1 MTLVIASGPYFIAAP
16 PNLPLEF
23 QLGYSADY
31 PSLMADT
38 SKRTDR
44 AEIARRVERAE
55 KLLQK
60 GKTAEALEEYLEILA
75 ADRENEAVC
84 QMAAELCLSLQ
95 RTSEAVKLL
104 GELFERQIEAGDATR
119 ASLTYK
125 KLARYANPTWNQ
137 KVRFGQILENSNRKL
152 AVETYE
158 NALQEL
164 VQQGNKP
171 DSLAVLKRIAALE
184 PAPRNW
190 LRLGEGSS
198 EVGDGKGAAAAFLK
212 LAELTEASGTNAARW
227 CERAYSEDPAD
238 PGIALAY
245 GKSLLTQGQVGAAIF
260 VLEPMVKSGAPSQE
274 LRETF
279 AQALLS
285 ANRLTEAAPLVW
297 QLFEQNPSRLQEIAK
312 LIGQL
317 VDAQQDAEAVAL
329 ARKLEQ
335 FQRGRG
341 ERRAFMAMM
350 QELVASHRASPDVLE
365 FLSELFN
372 ASNREGDYS
381 QTLLKLFDLHCSM
394 GNYAKAAECLDRAA
408 DVDAYEPGHQKRMEI
423 LRGKIDEN
431 RYKVIASRFTSLGAA
446 KPESVKS
453 EEPTLGAAALQDL
466 MLQAEIL
473 VQYGMRSKAIERL
486 QRIQELFPHEEE
498 RNQNLQQLYLSAGMN
513 PRYAQSA
520 PGPSAP
526 SARPPVSPASAPAPA
541 LPSPPG
547 EAADVNGFT
556 RVAEITRKLYRPSN
570 ADAVMSTTVNEI
582 GAQWKVSRCI
592 VAMRKPGLLPTAVK
606 EYCGDGNR
614 KGEANALARVVAAV
628 QDLAVQRG
636 TLTIADAPAEAELH
650 PIREVLVEL
659 GIASLLALP
668 LSDGPDPVG
677 ILLLVQ
683 NTPRGWHSSDI
694 VVLKTISDQIV
705 IALNN
710 AGLRRLVKSLS
721 FTDEQSGLL
730 KRASY
735 LDLLMAETRRALQQ
749 NTPLTVLLMQFGK
762 SSAMVKEFGEKAVEA
777 AMRQIGQ
784 LLPAN
789 MGQNDLAF
797 RYDTTTIAMVLGES
811 AEKEGLMVVEKL
823 RKLLEEVRRSEQA
836 DPLPFAAGLAE
847 AAVRQQFDPEDIVTE
862 VINRGE
868 QALDMAIAQGTGR
881 VVSLSASV
889 AAAAV
894 A

>member
-1 MTLVIASGPYFIAAP
+1 
-16 PNLPLEF
+16 
-23 QLGYSADY
+23 
-31 PSLMADT
+31 MADT
-38 SKRTDR
+38 TKRTDR

-60 GKTAEALEEYLEILA
+60 GKTAEALGEYLQILA
-75 ADRENEAVC
+75 DDAENEAVC

-125 KLARYANPTWNQ
+125 KLARYANPTWIQ
-137 KVRFGQILENSNRKL
+137 KIRFGQILENSNRKL

-158 NALQEL
+158 NALEDL
-164 VQQGNKP
+164 VKQGRKP
-171 DSLAVLKRIAALE
+171 DSLAVLKRIVALE
-184 PAPRNW
+184 PAQRNFM
-190 LRLGEGSS
+190 RLGELSS
-198 EVGDGKGAAAAFLK
+198 EIGDNKGAAAAFLK

-238 PGIALAY
+238 PQIALAY
-245 GKSLLTQGQVGAAIF
+245 GKSLLAQGQIGAAIF
-260 VLEPMVKSGAPSQE
+260 VVEPMVNSGAPSQE
-274 LRETF
+274 LRETY
-279 AQALLS
+279 AKALLA

-297 QLFEQNPSRLQEIAK
+297 QLFEQNPSRLHEISN

-365 FLSELFN
+365 FMSELFN

-431 RYKVIASRFTSLGAA
+431 RFKVIASRFTSMGAV
-446 KPESVKS
+446 KPDSAKS

-486 QRIQELFPHEEE
+486 QRIQELFPHEED
-498 RNQNLQQLYLSAGMN
+498 RNRDLQQLYLSAGMN
-513 PRYAQSA
+513 PRYAETA
-520 PGPSAP
+520 PAP
-526 SARPPVSPASAPAPA
+526 PAPASSTSSPSSSAKAPAPA
-541 LPSPPG
+541 ASAPTPPPPPLPG
-547 EAADVNGFT
+547 EPADVNSFT
-556 RVAEITRKLYRPSN
+556 RVAEITRKLYRQSN
-570 ADAVMSTTVNEI
+570 AAAVMSTTVNEI
-582 GAQWKVSRCI
+582 GGQWKVSRCI
-592 VAMRKPGLLPTAVK
+592 VAMRKPGLLPTALK
-606 EYCGDGNR
+606 EFCGDGTT
-614 KGEANALARVVAAV
+614 KGEANALAQVVAAV
-628 QDLAVQRG
+628 QDLAVKRG
-636 TLTIADAPAEAELH
+636 TLAITDAPAETELQAV
-650 PIREVLVEL
+650 REALVEL
-659 GIASLLALP
+659 HISSLLALP
-668 LSDGPDPVG
+668 LSDGPDQVG

-710 AGLRRLVKSLS
+710 AGLRRLMKSLS
-721 FTDEQSGLL
+721 VTDEQSGLL

-749 NTPLTVLLMQFGK
+749 NTPVTVLLMQFGK
-762 SSAMVKEFGEKAVEA
+762 GSAMVKEFGEKAIEA
-777 AMRQIGQ
+777 AMRQMGQ
-784 LLPAN
+784 LFAAN
-789 MGQNDLAF
+789 IRQNDLAF
-797 RYDTTTIAMVLGES
+797 RYDTTTIAMVLGET
-811 AEKEGLMVVEKL
+811 AEKEALKAVEKL
-823 RKLLEEVRRSEQA
+823 RQLLGHVRLSEQGE
-836 DPLPFAAGLAE
+836 PLPFGAGLAE
-847 AAVRQQFDPEDIVTE
+847 AVVRQQFDPEDIVTE
-862 VINRGE
+862 VINRAE
-868 QALDMAIAQGTGR
+868 LALDLAVAQGMGR
-881 VVSLSASV
+881 IVSLAAST